1 MNSSLILDQFVFGFV
16 TDTTFLT
23 DSPLDTLSTTTA
35 LAVSAAG
42 TTTSPP
48 LTSITMPAKRSTPK
62 DIRTEAIVYEY
73 TPFLPST
80 QAPSYET
87 KIRSQFS
94 GKITLS

>member
-1 MNSSLILDQFVFGFV
+1 MNSSLILDQFVFGFG

-23 DSPLDTLSTTTA
+23 VSPLDTLSTTA
-35 LAVSAAG
+35 LVVSAAG